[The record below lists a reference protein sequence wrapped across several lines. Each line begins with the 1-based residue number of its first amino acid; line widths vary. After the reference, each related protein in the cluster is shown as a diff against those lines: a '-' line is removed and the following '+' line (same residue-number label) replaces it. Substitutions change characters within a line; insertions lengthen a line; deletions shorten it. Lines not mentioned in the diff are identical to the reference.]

1 MSEITLERTEEG
13 AAGSAAA
20 PENERG
26 GKAANI
32 IGTLPFGTLTS
43 NNNNENEE
51 KERAAAIGRRAASGG
66 ASSGLG
72 NEAPAGEEA
81 SQADRVVYPS
91 GGLLGH
97 AAGGGNPGA
106 SSNPGL
112 LESNRAK
119 RRDEKR
125 AGNAGAVTEGGGFTA
140 TSRPGVCPTEAESE
154 AAWRGAADWG
164 SECSGGAA
172 PRSKAAD
179 AEVSRELVPLT
190 WSHLGLTGDASGG
203 GTRGPRSWRL
213 RLLAL
218 IVTAAAG
225 WPGPRAPDGS
235 AGCQT
240 KACRDGNG
248 STVRPS
254 I

>member
-51 KERAAAIGRRAASGG
+51 KERAAAIGRRAASGE

-140 TSRPGVCPTEAESE
+140 TSRPGVCPTEAEFCCILPSKRYSGTSYLGPLE
-154 AAWRGAADWG
+154 AWPWVLGGCTYLVG
-164 SECSGGAA
+164 S
-172 PRSKAAD
+172 
-179 AEVSRELVPLT
+179 
-190 WSHLGLTGDASGG
+190 
-203 GTRGPRSWRL
+203 
-213 RLLAL
+213 
-218 IVTAAAG
+218 
-225 WPGPRAPDGS
+225 
-235 AGCQT
+235 
-240 KACRDGNG
+240 
-248 STVRPS
+248 
-254 I
+254 